1 MSNDIFVSAVIVA
14 GGSSTRMGKDKLL
27 SPVSGVPVFIY
38 SMSALGEYAD
48 ELILV
53 IPSDKKA
60 EYCRILSDYQLTK
73 PIKFA
78 YGADTRAGSALNGIA
93 ACFDRART
101 VLIHDAARPF
111 VCGRVIKDVIN
122 AALSYGAAIPVVPLK
137 DTVKFCTD
145 GTVINTPDRSTLYS
159 VQTPQGFDKEKYLA
173 AAGLI
178 GDKISFVTDDASLF
192 EYAGYPVR
200 TVEGD
205 MRNIKLTTPEDM
217 IYAEAIVGAY
227 PEFGGRIRRKQCSE

>member
-27 SPVSGVPVFIY
+27 SHISGVPVFIY
-38 SMSALGEYAD
+38 SVVALSEYAD

-53 IPSDKKA
+53 IPPEKKD
-60 EYCRILSDYQLTK
+60 EYGRILSDYELNK
-73 PIKFA
+73 PVKFA
-78 YGADTRAGSALNGIA
+78 YGADTRAGSALSGIA
-93 ACFDRART
+93 ACDGRARLL
-101 VLIHDAARPF
+101 LIHDAARPF
-111 VCGRVIKDVIN
+111 ICGRVIKDVID

-137 DTVKFCTD
+137 DTVKFCTN
-145 GTVINTPDRSTLYS
+145 GAVTETPDRRKLFS

-173 AAGLI
+173 AAGII

-192 EYAGYPVR
+192 EYAGYDVK

-227 PEFGGRIRRKQCSE
+227 PELGRIRRKQCSE